1 MERLVIIDH
10 ATHQVFIED
19 VPTELLEKYYDG
31 EEEKYIED
39 NYNFDGDY
47 SWDFITAINIV
58 TEEGDIEEI
67 DPFKSEEKMR
77 ENATIIADMREFL
90 EDMKK

>member
-39 NYNFDGDY
+39 NYNFNGDY
-47 SWDFITAINIV
+47 SWDFITAVNIV

-67 DPFKSEEKMR
+67 DPFKSEYEKVK
-77 ENATIIADMREFL
+77 EC
-90 EDMKK
+90 